1 MKYVSLALACLSLA
15 LPGLAAHGAESKSLY
30 EQLGG
35 TTGIEAIAT
44 TLIERVAAD
53 PRLGRSFEGTN
64 RKRIEAHL
72 AQQICEVAGGPCHYE
87 GDPMRTVHAGQKITE
102 AEFYGL
108 VETLED
114 VLKGRGVALADR
126 NRLLRLLAPMKRDV
140 VQVPPEKG

>member
-1 MKYVSLALACLSLA
+1 MKYVSVALACLTLA
-15 LPGLAAHGAESKSLY
+15 LPGMSAHGAAPENLY
-30 EQLGG
+30 ERLGG
-35 TTGIEAIAT
+35 TPGIEAIAT

-72 AQQICEVAGGPCHYE
+72 AQQICQVAGGPCQYE

-114 VLKGRGVALADR
+114 VLTARGVALADR

-140 VQVPPEKG
+140 VQVPPEQG

>member
-1 MKYVSLALACLSLA
+1 MKYVSVALVCLSLA
-15 LPGLAAHGAESKSLY
+15 LSGTAARGATPTGLY
-30 EQLGG
+30 ERLGG
-35 TTGIEAIAT
+35 TPGIEAIAT

-72 AQQICEVAGGPCHYE
+72 AQQLCQVAGGPCQYE

-114 VLKGRGVALADR
+114 VLRARGVALPDR
-126 NRLLRLLAPMKRDV
+126 NRLLQLLAPMKRDV
-140 VQVPPEKG
+140 VQVPPDKG